1 MMFILFAGGMLLAAL
16 LLVLIPLKRNRG
28 RLGLPGFSL
37 AGILLLAA
45 IVLYAGVGYWRVVL
59 DVAPAGAAS
68 QDIDQMVETLAAK
81 LVREPA
87 NTPGWLMLGR
97 SYVVLGQ
104 YDKAELAYGH
114 ALQQGGFENPDA
126 LAGYAEAMTLNNRGM
141 TETAAMLIERALQLD
156 PANPKALWYGGIAA
170 QQRGDFSLA
179 AQRYQ
184 TLLAA
189 NPPEALRDIISKRL
203 AETQHALAT
212 GEQTAAD
219 NNTVFNLRVTL
230 DSALRA
236 RLPADAVLFLYIRA
250 VGRGGPPLAVKRLT
264 PGNWPVETTLGQADA
279 MLPGTNL
286 ADHNRLLIGALISRD
301 GNVQRQSGDLYGE
314 MEITRPADGVITL
327 TIDKLVP

>member
-1 MMFILFAGGMLLAAL
+1 MTFILLAGGMLLAAL
-16 LLVLIPLKRNRG
+16 LLVLIPLKRSRG
-28 RLGLPGFSL
+28 RLGLSGFAL
-37 AGILLLAA
+37 ASILLLAA
-45 IVLYAGVGYWRVVL
+45 IVLYAGVGYWRVVV
-59 DVAPAGAAS
+59 DITPTGETA

-81 LVREPA
+81 LVREPE
-87 NTPGWLMLGR
+87 NVPGWLMLGR
-97 SYVVLGQ
+97 SYMVLGQ

-126 LAGYAEAMTLNNRGM
+126 LAGYAEAMTLNNRSM

-189 NPPEALRDIISKRL
+189 NPPDALRDIISKRL
-203 AETQHALAT
+203 TEAQQGLESGGRAMTD
-212 GEQTAAD
+212 GSAA
-219 NNTVFNLRVTL
+219 FNLRISL
-230 DSALRA
+230 DAALRT
-236 RLPADAVLFLYIRA
+236 RVPANAVLFLYIRVA
-250 VGRGGPPLAVKRLT
+250 GQGGPPLAVKRLT

-279 MLPGTNL
+279 MLPDTDL
-286 ADHNRLLIGALISRD
+286 ATHDRLLIGALVSRD
-301 GNVQRQSGDLYGE
+301 GTVQRESGDLYGE
-314 MEITRPADGVITL
+314 IEIVPPVDGIITL